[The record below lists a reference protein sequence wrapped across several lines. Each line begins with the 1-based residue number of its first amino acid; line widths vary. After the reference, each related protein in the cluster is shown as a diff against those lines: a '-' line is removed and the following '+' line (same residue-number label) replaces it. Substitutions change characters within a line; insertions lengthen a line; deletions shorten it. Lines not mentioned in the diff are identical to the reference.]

1 MHFSQPHTQIVI
13 VGDDDLAQQLHG
25 VAASFFGLGKTIV
38 RLPTNEAVP
47 QNLPPSLAETIPGL
61 IGVIKGKSAAVI
73 CSGFT
78 CLPPIF
84 DPERLRKTL
93 AGAGK
98 NDHETA
104 D

>member
-1 MHFSQPHTQIVI
+1 MTMIWRN
-13 VGDDDLAQQLHG
+13 
-25 VAASFFGLGKTIV
+25 SFMELQRVSSGWGRPLSGYRRMRPCRKTC
-38 RLPTNEAVP
+38 
-47 QNLPPSLAETIPGL
+47 PPSLAETIPGL